1 MNIEPLTPYLGAT
14 VSGLDLSQPIA
25 EADKHIILD
34 LFRDKHLLLF
44 KDKVLSPDEQV
55 RFSEMFGTLETFP
68 YNATQIRGRPE
79 IFRLSNIEDDGYEN
93 VGFYWHQ
100 DGSFLREPTATSIFH
115 MIKVPQEG
123 GATLFTSMCAAY
135 DSLPDDM
142 KTRIN
147 DLKTLHRNGIVHP
160 LVFTHPNTGR
170 KSIYLNLGLT
180 AGVIG
185 LKASEGQALL
195 EQLNAH
201 LSRPQCVYSHTW
213 HAGDLLVADNYGV
226 AHQATYADP
235 KYPRTL
241 HRTTI
246 KGALKI

>member
-1 MNIEPLTPYLGAT
+1 MNVEPLTPYLGA
-14 VSGLDLSQPIA
+14 VISGLDLREPIA
-25 EADKHIILD
+25 EVDRRAILE
-34 LFRDKHLLLF
+34 LFRSKHLLLF
-44 KDKVLSPDEQV
+44 KDKILTPDQQV
-55 RFSEMFGTLETFP
+55 RFSEMFGTLEKFP

-100 DGSFLREPTATSIFH
+100 DGSFLQEPTATSIFH
-115 MIKVPQEG
+115 MIKVPQAG

-135 DSLPDDM
+135 DSLADVT
-142 KTRIN
+142 KARI
-147 DLKTLHRNGIVHP
+147 DGLKTLHRNGVVHP
-160 LVFTHPNTGR
+160 LVFSHPYTGR

-195 EQLNAH
+195 EELNAH

-213 HAGDLLVADNYGV
+213 REGDLIVADNYGV

-246 KGALKI
+246 KGELKI